1 MTGEGST
8 GSSNV
13 GRESRPATYAEVR
26 RRLGGVQKAGQGAPA
41 YSRWVNRPLGRS
53 LAAAAYL
60 AGMTPNQV
68 TAASAVCTF
77 TGLALVGLVEPVW
90 WLGLLVALLLMLGYG
105 LDAADGQLARL
116 RGGGSRTGEFLDHVV
131 DATKVCVLHTVV
143 FISFYQFGVSP
154 PALLFVPLAFQVVSS
169 VFFFAFIL
177 VDQLR
182 RANPFKGSAKP
193 RSGPGLAQTLIA
205 IPTDYATL
213 CVSFALFGWRSG
225 FPVVYSLLFAAN
237 ALLLLSALARWW
249 REMKKMDTRTV

>member
-1 MTGEGST
+1 MADATPIT
-8 GSSNV
+8 PSSPRDN
-13 GRESRPATYAEVR
+13 RPPSYSEIR
-26 RRLGGVQKAGQGAPA
+26 RRLGRVQKAGQGAPA

-60 AGMTPNQV
+60 IGMTPNQV

-77 TGLALVGLVEPVW
+77 SGLILLGLVPPAWYLGVVVA
-90 WLGLLVALLLMLGYG
+90 GLLILGYA

-116 RGGGSRTGEFLDHVV
+116 RGGGSRTGEFFDHVV

-143 FISFYQFGVSP
+143 FISFFRFGVDP
-154 PALLFVPLAFQVVSS
+154 PALLFVPLAYQVVSS

-182 RANPFKGSAKP
+182 RAHRGTGPVGATSGS
-193 RSGPGLAQTLIA
+193 GMLQTLVA

-213 CVSFALFGWRSG
+213 CIAFAIFGWRAG
-225 FPVVYSLLFAAN
+225 FAVLYTALFLAN
-237 ALLLLSALARWW
+237 ALLLVGALIRWW
-249 REMKKMDTRTV
+249 KEMGRLDVRAA